1 MFKFED
7 NKMYRMPPFF
17 GGNVYNPDF
26 DAHVNDVVTM
36 AFTYKTDKDKLADYL
51 PDGFELLRPELNVA
65 FCQMREVSFMAG
77 GAYNLVNVSVPA
89 RFNGKRDRLEG
100 QFSLVVWEN
109 NTLPIIGGREETG
122 VPKIFADIQDL
133 HIFPPRY
140 FTNASYEG
148 NTFLRLEMTV
158 AQPIEGQPLEQIKA
172 ASITMNNLNFRFIPK
187 VGRPGVELGQLV
199 LYPQGTIVK
208 SAWIGNGSIEWIKL
222 RPEQNPQQFHI
233 IDALADLPMAEMAP
247 AMMLKG
253 EIIMKP
259 FAGRVLE

>member
-1 MFKFED
+1 M
-7 NKMYRMPPFF
+7 
-17 GGNVYNPDF
+17 
-26 DAHVNDVVTM
+26 
-36 AFTYKTDKDKLADYL
+36 LI
-51 PDGFELLRPELNVA
+51 
-65 FCQMREVSFMAG
+65 S
-77 GAYNLVNVSVPA
+77 
-89 RFNGKRDRLEG
+89 
-100 QFSLVVWEN
+100 
-109 NTLPIIGGREETG
+109 
-122 VPKIFADIQDL
+122 KICICST
-133 HIFPPRY
+133 PRY

-187 VGRPGVELGQLV
+187 VGRPGVELGQPV

-208 SAWIGNGSIEWIKL
+208 SAWVGSGSIEWIKL

-233 IDALADLPMAEMAP
+233 IDALADLPIAEMAP